1 MSKSLSL
8 AKVSAKGGFNLF
20 WWLAISSI
28 ISSLGIII
36 IARLLSPSDYGIYSI
51 ALIAPN
57 IIKTFRDLGIDESTI
72 RYTAKYNLRKSKN
85 NTKKIKKGIIRKIDV
100 HTKER
105 FLGKT

>member
-20 WWLAISSI
+20 WGLAISSI
-28 ISSLGIII
+28 ISSVGIII

-57 IIKTFRDLGIDESTI
+57 LIKTFRDLGIDESTI
-72 RYTAKYNLRKSKN
+72 RYTAKYNQENKKT
-85 NTKKIKKGIIRKIDV
+85 NTKN
-100 HTKER
+100 
-105 FLGKT
+105 